1 MNIFTYQ
8 IKSSTNSKI
17 YYIPHFHSQILLS
30 KLHLIFILEIPTPSI
45 DDIGDRTITLNWDEP
60 PPELLS
66 EPPRN
71 ITQYAVTLTP
81 QDGGPS
87 VSVFVPAQAGI
98 SYEVTG
104 LKPETTYD
112 IEVLPIIATEGQGE
126 ATFDM
131 GIALSIQTSMYRIVS
146 STIAQP

>member
-1 MNIFTYQ
+1 MFY
-8 IKSSTNSKI
+8 
-17 YYIPHFHSQILLS
+17 
-30 KLHLIFILEIPTPSI
+30 KLYLFFILEIPTPSI

-81 QDGGPS
+81 QDGGS
-87 VSVFVPAQAGI
+87 SISVFVPAQAST

-104 LKPETTYD
+104 LKPETSYD
-112 IEVLPIIATEGQGE
+112 IDVFPVIDTKGQGE

-131 GIALSIQTSMYRIVS
+131 GIALSVQTSKLNSLLLI
-146 STIAQP
+146 

>member
-1 MNIFTYQ
+1 MFY
-8 IKSSTNSKI
+8 
-17 YYIPHFHSQILLS
+17 
-30 KLHLIFILEIPTPSI
+30 KLYLFLIVEIPTPSI
-45 DDIGDRTITLNWDEP
+45 EDIGDRTITLYWDEP

-71 ITQYAVTLTP
+71 ITQYVVTLTSP
-81 QDGGPS
+81 DGGPS
-87 VSVFVPAQAGI
+87 VSVFVPAQAGT

-112 IEVLPIIATEGQGE
+112 IEVLPVIVTEGQGE

>member
-1 MNIFTYQ
+1 MYLF
-8 IKSSTNSKI
+8 
-17 YYIPHFHSQILLS
+17 
-30 KLHLIFILEIPTPSI
+30 FILEIQTPSI

-71 ITQYAVTLTP
+71 ITEYAVTLTP

-87 VSVFVPAQAGI
+87 VSVFVPAQAGT

-112 IEVLPIIATEGQGE
+112 IEVLPVIATEGQGE

-131 GIALSIQTSMYRIVS
+131 GIALSIQTSMYKIVS
-146 STIAQP
+146 STIAQA